1 MEQASG
7 AIVILDYGSQYTQL
21 IARRIRE
28 LAVFSVILPWN
39 ADAEAIRAH
48 APLGV
53 ILSGGPASVYED
65 GAPALNEA
73 ALGLGVPVL
82 GICYGMQLMGRALG
96 ASIERSD
103 RREYG
108 LAELH
113 CDVSAPLME
122 GLDPQE
128 PVWMSHGDSVH
139 TLPAG
144 ARALARSSG
153 SPVCAFAL
161 AERGL
166 YGLQFHPEVS
176 HTVHGTQ
183 ILRNFVFG
191 ICGAAADWTRE
202 QFIDSTVA
210 RVRETVGDARVF
222 CAVSGGVDSTV
233 LAALLS
239 RALHRQVECVFIDT
253 GLLRKHEGDEVVS
266 LFARHMDVS
275 FHRVDAG
282 PEFMAALAGVDD
294 PEAKRKAIG
303 HTFIRVFERV
313 SAELGEM
320 PYLAQGT
327 LYPDVIESVSVGGPS
342 ATIKSH
348 HNVGGLPEDMRF
360 TLVEPLRELFKDE
373 VREVGAALGLPR
385 DFLMR
390 HPFPGPGLA
399 VRILGEVTAD
409 KVAVLQEA
417 DAIFID
423 ELRAG
428 GWYDKVWQALAVLL
442 PVRSVGVMGDFRT
455 YENVVALRAV
465 DSLDGMTARWSELP
479 HGLLERVS
487 NRIIGSVRGVNRV
500 VYDISSKPPATIE
513 WE

>member
-1 MEQASG
+1 VQS

-28 LAVFSVILPWN
+28 LEVFSVILPWN
-39 ADAEAIRAH
+39 AEEAAIRAH

-53 ILSGGPASVYED
+53 VLSGGPASVYEPD
-65 GAPALNEA
+65 APTLNPTVLA
-73 ALGLGVPVL
+73 LGVPVL
-82 GICYGMQLMGRALG
+82 GICYGMQILGRALG
-96 ASIERSD
+96 ATIDRSE

-108 LAELH
+108 LAELD
-113 CDVSAPLME
+113 CDRESPLFA
-122 GLDPQE
+122 GLDARE
-128 PVWMSHGDSVH
+128 PVWMSHGDSMH
-139 TLPAG
+139 DLPPG
-144 ARALARSSG
+144 ARGLATSAG
-153 SPVCAFAL
+153 SPVCAFAEP
-161 AERGL
+161 ARRVF
-166 YGLQFHPEVS
+166 GLQFHPEVS
-176 HTVHGTQ
+176 HTLHGTQ
-183 ILRNFVFG
+183 ILRNFVFS
-191 ICGAAADWTRE
+191 ICGARPDWTRE
-202 QFIDSTVA
+202 HFIEATVA
-210 RVRETVGDARVF
+210 RLREQIGDGRVF

-239 RALHRQVECVFIDT
+239 RALGRQVECVFIDT
-253 GLLRKHEGDEVVS
+253 GLLRKHEGDEVAA
-266 LFARHMDVS
+266 LFARYMDVS
-275 FHRVDAG
+275 FHRIDAG
-282 PEFMAALAGVDD
+282 PEFLRALGGLSD

-313 SAELGEM
+313 AAGLGDL

-327 LYPDVIESVSVGGPS
+327 LYPDVIESVSTGGPS

-348 HNVGGLPEDMRF
+348 HNVGGLPADLAF
-360 TLVEPLRELFKDE
+360 TLIEPLRELFKDE
-373 VREVGAALGLPR
+373 VRAVGAALGLPR
-385 DFLMR
+385 DFLAR

-399 VRILGEVTAD
+399 VRILGEVDPA

-423 ELRAG
+423 ELRAS

-479 HGLLERVS
+479 HALLERVS
-487 NRIIGSVRGVNRV
+487 NRIIGSVRGINRV